1 MNSRKSLFVIALVA
15 ILALSSCSGLKNKCT
30 TNCGGGTGNAALSI
44 TISDAPP
51 TNATVVS
58 FTLPIIGI
66 TLTPS
71 TGSPVSVFS
80 TGNFELTRLQSDTN
94 LIVSK
99 KEIAAGTYTAIN
111 VTVSAPS
118 GVFANTS
125 TGSLGSC
132 PSGDFCSI
140 TGNAATITFT
150 FSTPLTLTANANQW
164 LNLDFNYN
172 KAIVSSNGALSI
184 DMTQTGVMT
193 ASTAIPTGV
202 ASGAFANI
210 DDFTGQVTAVSSSSI
225 TVKSTIRGTLTVA
238 ITSSTLFFDPQNQC
252 SGGASLSCIQTG
264 SVVSVQSLLLTSG
277 VPTASSIDVIDV
289 STKPTDEVEGI
300 IYPSTCN
307 GGSNFGMILRDSL
320 INTSGSP
327 LTSASFGAGLCLS
340 VAQISGF
347 VVDSGILTTQPG
359 VPSGANIPGF
369 QSTSDILA
377 GQMVRAKVTGAT
389 SGTNGIINANT
400 ALLMLR
406 FSRLT
411 GTINTTTGTSFSIAN
426 LPPYLGTFSVPP
438 QVITYINA
446 TLLEGETSVGNLT
459 GTVSMSALFLNV
471 GGGAQY
477 WFQAAKV
484 RQD

>member
-1 MNSRKSLFVIALVA
+1 
-15 ILALSSCSGLKNKCT
+15 
-30 TNCGGGTGNAALSI
+30 
-44 TISDAPP
+44 
-51 TNATVVS
+51 
-58 FTLPIIGI
+58 
-66 TLTPS
+66 
-71 TGSPVSVFS
+71 
-80 TGNFELTRLQSDTN
+80 
-94 LIVSK
+94 
-99 KEIAAGTYTAIN
+99 
-111 VTVSAPS
+111 
-118 GVFANTS
+118 
-125 TGSLGSC
+125 
-132 PSGDFCSI
+132 
-140 TGNAATITFT
+140 
-150 FSTPLTLTANANQW
+150 
-164 LNLDFNYN
+164 
-172 KAIVSSNGALSI
+172 
-184 DMTQTGVMT
+184 
-193 ASTAIPTGV
+193 
-202 ASGAFANI
+202 
-210 DDFTGQVTAVSSSSI
+210 
-225 TVKSTIRGTLTVA
+225 
-238 ITSSTLFFDPQNQC
+238 
-252 SGGASLSCIQTG
+252 
-264 SVVSVQSLLLTSG
+264 
-277 VPTASSIDVIDV
+277 
-289 STKPTDEVEGI
+289 VEGI